1 MASWFSKQALDW
13 FAEQHAHL
21 PRESTV
27 NALFAEELVCRH
39 CCERLPLVLF
49 TTVNN
54 EHFDEDGQ
62 CRKRTRRVGDV
73 QKWIPNEAVR
83 EGYLFG
89 VDVGLKQTQ
98 SGSTGS
104 SAPDVGE
111 PQPVEPA
118 PRPVCCSDCGE
129 RIVDAYHFDRSGRCS
144 KRPARPVCTCGQT
157 VWNDARHYGEPVCAD
172 CRMQALHNS
181 EIEHAPQQPI
191 DARISAAQRSEPARD
206 AADWDCWSTAG
217 DES

>member
-27 NALFAEELVCRH
+27 KAMFAEELVCQH
-39 CCERLPLVLF
+39 CCERLPVVLF
-49 TTVNN
+49 TTVDN

-62 CRKRTRRVGDV
+62 CRKRTRQVGDV
-73 QKWIPNEAVR
+73 QKWIPTEAVR

-89 VDVGLKQTQ
+89 IDVGLKQTQ
-98 SGSTGS
+98 SGSAGS
-104 SAPDVGE
+104 STPDVGE

-118 PRPVCCSDCGE
+118 PRPVC
-129 RIVDAYHFDRSGRCS
+129 A
-144 KRPARPVCTCGQT
+144 CGQT
-157 VWNDARHYGEPVCAD
+157 VWDISLDYDGKPICQDCIADAAYAAYEGKSRGD
-172 CRMQALHNS
+172 
-181 EIEHAPQQPI
+181 I
-191 DARISAAQRSEPARD
+191 DARILAAQRSEPVRD
-206 AADWDCWSTAG
+206 AADWDVWSTAG